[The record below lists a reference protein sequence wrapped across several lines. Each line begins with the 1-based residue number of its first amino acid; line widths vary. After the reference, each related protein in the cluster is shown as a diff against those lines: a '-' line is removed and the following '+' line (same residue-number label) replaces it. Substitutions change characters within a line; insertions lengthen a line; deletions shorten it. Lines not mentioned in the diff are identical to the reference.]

1 MKSSGILLVDSIV
14 NFLLG
19 ILLLI
24 FPRVI
29 MKFLGLPL
37 IESAFYPSILGAVL
51 IGIAIALFLERRR
64 KNSVLIGLG
73 RGGAIAIN
81 LCGALALSA
90 WLMFGNLSVPWRGRI
105 ILWSLAALIVI
116 IALVEIRITKKFNSD
131 GNSGP

>member
-51 IGIAIALFLERRR
+51 IGIAIALFLIGI
-64 KNSVLIGLG
+64 VLRPILSSKQS
-73 RGGAIAIN
+73 IN
-81 LCGALALSA
+81 
-90 WLMFGNLSVPWRGRI
+90 
-105 ILWSLAALIVI
+105 
-116 IALVEIRITKKFNSD
+116 
-131 GNSGP
+131 